1 MSLETFFGDKRLGND
16 DACPQIDAGAPA
28 PRECAGSMVG
38 HSSERLGHV
47 ESCAKSRQSWRP
59 RVDKIARP
67 FVVLT
72 IAHVLT
78 ALALLP
84 VVAGDSEKK
93 HPALDDVPRITQTK
107 RGLPGDPLNVA
118 FVGSLEELHLAML
131 AAGWFPADPIT
142 LKSSLRIATGTIF
155 HRTYVDAPVSNLVI
169 WGRRQDLAFERPV
182 GKDPRRRHHVRFWR
196 AAKLD
201 KTGQPLWIGAATFD
215 TRVGFSHTTGQITH
229 HIAPDVD
236 SERDKLINDVK
247 RTGNLVEAYWI
258 DGFHEKPRGK
268 NGGGDPYYTDGR
280 LAVGVLVI
288 RNRFGTPRPIPA
300 LTPAN
305 LSPQK

>member
-1 MSLETFFGDKRLGND
+1 VGYPFEGLSPLENCANSPLHGRPLVSKFARL
-16 DACPQIDAGAPA
+16 
-28 PRECAGSMVG
+28 
-38 HSSERLGHV
+38 
-47 ESCAKSRQSWRP
+47 
-59 RVDKIARP
+59 
-67 FVVLT
+67 FVVLA
-72 IAHVLT
+72 IANLLIADV
-78 ALALLP
+78 LLP
-84 VVAGDSEKK
+84 VVWAGYEKR

-107 RGLPGDPLNVA
+107 RGIPGDPLNIA

-169 WGRRQDLAFERPV
+169 WGRRQDLAFEQPA

-201 KTGQPLWIGAATFD
+201 KAGQPLWIGAATFD

-236 SERDKLINDVK
+236 SERDKLINDVR
-247 RTGNLVEAYWI
+247 RTGNLAEAYWI
-258 DGFHEKPRGK
+258 DGFQEKLRGK

-280 LAVGVLVI
+280 LAVGVLLI
-288 RNRFGTPRPIPA
+288 RNRFGTPRPTPA
-300 LTPAN
+300 LGP
-305 LSPQK
+305 SK